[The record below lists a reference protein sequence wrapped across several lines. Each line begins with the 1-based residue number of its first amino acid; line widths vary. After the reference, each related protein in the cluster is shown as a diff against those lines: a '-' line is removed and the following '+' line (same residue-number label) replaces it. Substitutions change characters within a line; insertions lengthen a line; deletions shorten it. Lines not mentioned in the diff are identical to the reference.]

1 MAAKAFQVAL
11 DAATSETNTEENWDR
26 ILEVCDY
33 VKNGQIKAN
42 ELLDQILKRLK
53 QTRKTKLQLNTLILF
68 DAAVKNCGPGF
79 HQLFTSRATMNVLVD
94 VVDDT
99 RTENIVRHRI
109 GTLLKQWMEDP
120 EFKDKAQYAML
131 PATYKRLTIE
141 KSYTF
146 LDAPSAMTM
155 SAGGGGGAGAS
166 GASSTTQSAA
176 AKKTQ
181 DELLAK
187 REEEEFAKAIALS
200 MQEANQSRP
209 QLSTGNTLYP
219 TMATPA
225 ATVSTTMNGGHEK
238 KAKALYDFEAAED
251 NEVTFK
257 AGDILIIT
265 DDSDQH
271 WWKGIN
277 NGVEGLFPANFV
289 TKNLQQPVDS
299 VSQSTSNANKTTN
312 DTNQKQQRQNELSKE
327 PVAIDER
334 LIDRCLT
341 MLQNADPTGEI
352 EPDSNEMLML
362 EDTCYAMGPLIDHE
376 LEKVDRKHVQL
387 EELNKNLR
395 EAMDLYHRL
404 MEEGRMRAA
413 QVKSS
418 AAQYVAT
425 QMYQP
430 GAAGLPNQPYY
441 STHTGL
447 PPQASM
453 MYPPNGQP
461 TPSQPLYN
469 TLPGQPTQSMA
480 YLPPQTNAGPGGFY
494 VDPNLAAQ
502 QQMMYSLPPGMMPP
516 QYHHMHPT
524 SATTT
529 ATATRTEGQ

>member
-11 DAATSETNTEENWDR
+11 DAATSENNTEENWDR

-33 VKNGQIKAN
+33 VKNGQIKPN

-53 QTRKTKLQLNTLILF
+53 QTRKMKLQLNTLILF
-68 DAAVKNCGPGF
+68 DSAVKNCGPAF
-79 HQLFTSRATMNVLVD
+79 HQLFTSRATMNVLVE
-94 VVDDT
+94 VVDDA

-131 PATYKRLTIE
+131 PATYKKLTTE
-141 KSYTF
+141 KGYTF
-146 LDAPSAMTM
+146 LDAPSALAMG
-155 SAGGGGGAGAS
+155 GGGGGATAAPS
-166 GASSTTQSAA
+166 TQSAA
-176 AKKTQ
+176 TKKTQ

-219 TMATPA
+219 TMTAPT
-225 ATVSTTMNGGHEK
+225 ATVSTTINGHEK

-299 VSQSTSNANKTTN
+299 VSQSTSNGNKTAN
-312 DTNQKQQRQNELSKE
+312 DANQKQQRQNELSKE
-327 PVAIDER
+327 QVVIDER

-413 QVKSS
+413 QVKTS

-430 GAAGLPNQPYY
+430 GAPGLPNQPYY
-441 STHTGL
+441 STHPGL
-447 PPQASM
+447 PPQGSM
-453 MYPPNGQP
+453 MYPSNGQAG
-461 TPSQPLYN
+461 PSQPLYN
-469 TLPGQPTQSMA
+469 TLPGQPPQSMA
-480 YLPPQTNAGPGGFY
+480 YLPQQTGGAGPAPFY
-494 VDPNLAAQ
+494 IDPNLAAQ
-502 QQMMYSLPPGMMPP
+502 QQMMYSLPPGMIPA
-516 QYHHMHPT
+516 QYHHMPPT
-524 SATTT
+524 QAT
-529 ATATRTEGQ
+529 ATSTRTEGQ